1 MNKKV
6 IPYIYGVT
14 AAAVTIATA
23 GVMSSLILDGS
34 GEEQLPQP
42 KNADEAKRMANVVLE
57 QKCAACHGENPEYNK
72 LVNFFAFGKLR
83 RDVEG
88 AQRAFTIKPNPDVRS
103 ESVDIAK
110 MDYVLQTRN
119 MPPVAYTIMHPGSK
133 LSQNDIKLLRYYYGE
148 NEFSRVME
156 PLSLKKL
163 KAQQSPEE
171 YEADEARL
179 LLGHLLFMEP
189 KLSKN
194 NKVSCYSCHDLTKG
208 GTDNLAK
215 SEGVPGTDEK
225 PQLGGVNA
233 PTVFNAAG
241 HIKQFWDGRAADLQ
255 EQAGDPPLNPVEMG
269 YSKPEDWL
277 DIAAKL
283 GEDKR
288 YQYLFK
294 KAYGDAGITPQ
305 TITDAI
311 AFFELTLT
319 TPDSDFDL
327 YLGGNKDAMTKQ
339 QVQGM
344 KDFKA
349 YGCATCHSGSTL
361 GGQSF
366 EYINTHAD
374 FRKLA
379 TPEDYKEGA
388 FGLMDFKKKEEYKDM
403 FRVPTLRNVALTAP
417 YFHTGSVD
425 NLEDAV
431 RIMFETQSDYKAS
444 TKTIKN
450 VTAFLKAQT
459 GKYKGINHDDG
470 EGVSLASLNPN
481 NISAVRKIVDDK
493 IISAK
498 EQAEAEANA
507 EAEAKPNA
515 VAEAKAKAEEEARL
529 KAEAEAKAKAEEE
542 ARLKAEAEAKAKAE
556 EEARLKAEAE
566 AKAKAE
572 EEARLKAEA
581 EAKAKKERL
590 KALAEEARRKAEEAR
605 REAEAKAKAE
615 EEARLKAEAEAKA
628 KAEEEARLKA
638 EAEAKAKEE
647 ARRWEEARK
656 AAAEKRAQAIQSLGE
671 REVTEAASA
680 EEAPQ
685 APEEA
690 PQPAP
695 MPVQS
700 PIEYIDAQN

>member
-6 IPYIYGVT
+6 TPYIYGVT

-23 GVMSSLILDGS
+23 GVISALILDGNT
-34 GEEQLPQP
+34 EPQLPQP
-42 KNADEAKRMANVVLE
+42 KNQEEAKKMANVVLE
-57 QKCAACHGENPEYNK
+57 QKCAACHGENPEYSK
-72 LVNFFAFGKLR
+72 FVNFFAFGKLR

-110 MDYVLQTRN
+110 MDYVLQTRS

-148 NEFSRVME
+148 NEFSPVVKPM
-156 PLSLKKL
+156 SLADL
-163 KAQQSPEE
+163 KSQLTAEE
-171 YEADEARL
+171 YEAAEARL
-179 LLGHLLFMEP
+179 LLGHMLFLDP
-189 KLSKN
+189 RLSTN
-194 NKVSCYSCHDLTKG
+194 NKVSCSSCHALTKA

-215 SEGVPGTDEK
+215 SEGVPGADGK

-255 EQAGDPPLNPVEMG
+255 EQAGGPPLNPVEMG

-277 DIAAKL
+277 EIAAKL
-283 GEDKR
+283 EKDVR

-294 KAYGDAGITPQ
+294 KAYGDAGITAQ

-311 AFFELTLT
+311 AFFELTLG
-319 TPDSDFDL
+319 TPDSAFDR
-327 YLGGNKDAMTKQ
+327 YLAGDKEAMTKQ
-339 QVQGM
+339 QVDGM
-344 KDFKA
+344 KDFEA

-366 EYINTHAD
+366 EYINTMAD
-374 FRKLA
+374 LRELA

-388 FGLMDFKKKEEYKDM
+388 FGLKDFTKKEEHKDM

-417 YFHTGSVD
+417 YFHTGSV
-425 NLEDAV
+425 NKLEDAV
-431 RIMFETQSDYKAS
+431 RIMFETQSKYKAS

-450 VTAFLKAQT
+450 VTAFLEAQT
-459 GKYKGINHDDG
+459 GKYNGKP
-470 EGVSLASLNPN
+470 LT
-481 NISAVRKIVDDK
+481 AVTNADVTSVYKLVDDK
-493 IISAK
+493 LDDEREAQRK
-498 EQAEAEANA
+498 AAAEEKRKAEKARLKALAEEARLKAEAARRE
-507 EAEAKPNA
+507 
-515 VAEAKAKAEEEARL
+515 AEAKAKAEEEARL

-581 EAKAKKERL
+581 EAKAKAEEEARL
-590 KALAEEARRKAEEAR
+590 KAEAEAKAKAEEEARLKAEE
-605 REAEAKAKAE
+605 EAKAKAE

-628 KAEEEARLKA
+628 KAEEEARRWV
-638 EAEAKAKEE
+638 E
-647 ARRWEEARK
+647 ARQ
-656 AAAEKRAQAIQSLGE
+656 AAAASRAQAIQSLGV
-671 REVTEAASA
+671 REVIEPGAE

-685 APEEA
+685 ATEEA
-690 PQPAP
+690 PQAAP

-700 PIEYIDAQN
+700 PIEYVEQ

>member
-6 IPYIYGVT
+6 TPYIYGVT

-23 GVMSSLILDGS
+23 GVLSSLILDGKQETKLPEPKTA
-34 GEEQLPQP
+34 EEAQ
-42 KNADEAKRMANVVLE
+42 KMANVVLE
-57 QKCAACHGENPEYNK
+57 QKCAACHGENPEYSK
-72 LVNFFAFGKLR
+72 FINFFAFGQLR

-88 AQRAFTIKPNPDVRS
+88 AQRAFTIKPNHDVRN
-103 ESVDIAK
+103 ESVDLAK
-110 MDYVLQTRN
+110 MDYVLKTRN

-148 NEFSRVME
+148 NEFSPVVKPM
-156 PLSLKKL
+156 SLADL
-163 KAQQSPEE
+163 KSQLTAEE
-171 YEADEARL
+171 YEAAEARL
-179 LLGHLLFMEP
+179 LLGHMLFLDP
-189 KLSKN
+189 RLSTTN
-194 NKVSCYSCHDLTKG
+194 QVSCSSCHALTKA

-215 SEGVPGTDEK
+215 SEGVPGADGK

-255 EQAGDPPLNPVEMG
+255 EQAGGPPLNPVEMG

-277 DIAAKL
+277 EIAAKL
-283 GEDKR
+283 EKDER

-294 KAYGDAGITPQ
+294 KAYGDAGITAK

-311 AFFELTLT
+311 AFFELTLG
-319 TPDSDFDL
+319 TPDSAFDR
-327 YLGGNKDAMTKQ
+327 YLAGDKEAMTKQ
-339 QVQGM
+339 QVDGM
-344 KDFKA
+344 KDFEA

-366 EYINTHAD
+366 EYINTMAD
-374 FRKLA
+374 LRKLA
-379 TPEDYKEGA
+379 TPEDYQEGA
-388 FGLMDFKKKEEYKDM
+388 FGLKDFTKKEEHKDM

-417 YFHTGSVD
+417 YFHTGSV
-425 NLEDAV
+425 NKLEDAV
-431 RIMFETQSDYKAS
+431 RIMFETQSKYKAS

-450 VTAFLKAQT
+450 VTAFLEAQT
-459 GKYKGINHDDG
+459 GKYNGKPLTEVTDADVTSVYKVVD
-470 EGVSLASLNPN
+470 EKLEDEREAQRKAAAEEKRKAEKARLKALAEEARL
-481 NISAVRKIVDDK
+481 K
-493 IISAK
+493 
-498 EQAEAEANA
+498 AEAARR
-507 EAEAKPNA
+507 EAEAKA
-515 VAEAKAKAEEEARL
+515 KAEAEAKAKAEEEARL

-581 EAKAKKERL
+581 EAKAK
-590 KALAEEARRKAEEAR
+590 
-605 REAEAKAKAE
+605 AE

-628 KAEEEARLKA
+628 KAEEEAR
-638 EAEAKAKEE
+638 
-647 ARRWEEARK
+647 RWEEARQ
-656 AAAEKRAQAIQSLGE
+656 AAAASRAQAIQSLGV
-671 REVTEAASA
+671 REVIEAGAE

-685 APEEA
+685 ATEEA
-690 PQPAP
+690 PQAAP

-700 PIEYIDAQN
+700 PIEYVEQ